1 MIQIFS
7 VILKIVLFIAL
18 IIIDPV
24 PTLISTAIECID
36 LGVKKMVNKI
46 KESSNH
52 VWGESLESIYED
64 YEEKL
69 FFNMIKRKS

>member
-1 MIQIFS
+1 
-7 VILKIVLFIAL
+7 
-18 IIIDPV
+18 
-24 PTLISTAIECID
+24 
-36 LGVKKMVNKI
+36 MVNKI